1 MNRPSTAK
9 EALIA
14 EALGDMAAL
23 IERIEK
29 LGPVMDISHRQ
40 LVQISKDLVRE
51 VSMFETRMTDF
62 SFKAVDVAAKQIDQR
77 TNEAATKILNTQIAA
92 MQSAAREMFNKEF
105 HPVVNRTVA
114 QLDHLA
120 RLAEP
125 NQIPWMS
132 WLTHGAAFVTG
143 AALTW
148 LVVVMIWVR

>member
-1 MNRPSTAK
+1 MNRPTTAK

-14 EALGDMAAL
+14 EALSDMAGL

-62 SFKAVDVAAKQIDQR
+62 TFKAVDVAAKQIDQR

-105 HPVVNRTVA
+105 HPVVNRVVS
-114 QLDHLA
+114 QLEHLA
-120 RLAEP
+120 RLSEP
-125 NQIPWMS
+125 DQNSWRPWV
-132 WLTHGAAFVTG
+132 THGAAFMTG
-143 AALTW
+143 SALTW
-148 LVVVMIWVR
+148 LVVVTIWVR

>member
-62 SFKAVDVAAKQIDQR
+62 TFKAVDVAAKQIDQR
-77 TNEAATKILNTQIAA
+77 TNEAATKILNTQIAV
-92 MQSAAREMFNKEF
+92 MKTAAHETFNKEF
-105 HPVVNRTVA
+105 HSVVNQVVS
-114 QLDHLA
+114 QLEYLA
-120 RLAEP
+120 RLADP
-125 NQIPWMS
+125 DQNRWRP

-148 LVVVMIWVR
+148 LVVVLVWVR

>member
-62 SFKAVDVAAKQIDQR
+62 TFKAVDVAAKQIDQR
-77 TNEAATKILNTQIAA
+77 TNEAATKILNTQIAV
-92 MQSAAREMFNKEF
+92 MKTAAHETFNKELL
-105 HPVVNRTVA
+105 PVVNRVVS
-114 QLDHLA
+114 QLEHLA
-120 RLAEP
+120 RLAQP
-125 NQIPWMS
+125 DQIPWLS

-148 LVVVMIWVR
+148 LAVVMSSVR

>member
-1 MNRPSTAK
+1 MNRPTTAK

-14 EALGDMAAL
+14 EALSDMAGL

-40 LVQISKDLVRE
+40 LVQISKDLIRE

-62 SFKAVDVAAKQIDQR
+62 SFKAVDVAAKQIDER
-77 TNEAATKILNTQIAA
+77 TNDAATKILNTQIAA

-105 HPVVNRTVA
+105 HPVVNRVVS
-114 QLDHLA
+114 QLEHLT

-125 NQIPWMS
+125 NQNPWMP

-148 LVVVMIWVR
+148 LVVVLVWVR